1 MDGMNVKTELI
12 QTQLHIKRFQ
22 SFLRTSIEQ
31 FRNGEDQ
38 DGFEN
43 LLKGL
48 NDLESAV
55 KIDRN
60 TKLYKINGS
69 QLLAIMRK
77 LYFLIQNQD
86 ISGVI
91 NLLENRCYPLTE
103 KWLKGCDDYDNYRT

>member
-12 QTQLHIKRFQ
+12 RTQLHIKRFQ

-48 NDLESAV
+48 NELESTV

-60 TKLYKINGS
+60 SKSHKVNVS

-86 ISGVI
+86 IAGVTD
-91 NLLENRCYPLTE
+91 LLEDRCYPLTE
-103 KWLKGCDDYDNYRT
+103 EWLKGCDNI